1 MDFKSSPLGGLYASL
16 RQVTTL
22 KPGQS
27 LDECELRADSQATKD
42 LRVKTGKRSGWS
54 LDTRKAHQTNASFIV
69 REHFYHSVN
78 ALIAQRTGLT
88 HSQKT
93 DVNRAASGAWQ
104 EVANTEE
111 YLTPGK
117 LKTLYQRAVTVV
129 DTNAPRPSQ
138 PAVAVAASSS
148 SSTSAAPHTAS
159 VVMHSRPREA
169 KSAHVPPV
177 PQLVHVHTSPSSVP
191 GGTRAAALTALQ
203 QKYPAS
209 AFPSAHGNNDAA
221 SPQVRQSA
229 FHQRLEL
236 LVDIAATHTLR
247 AIAPTAA
254 AGGFKTLVAA
264 ASVMKVNPGMHPAAA
279 LYQQLLGSE
288 ADKIYKAYGHQVDD
302 HFSLLTQMSP
312 QEKAEMRKQLGK
324 SN

>member
-16 RQVTTL
+16 RQDTTL

-27 LDECELRADSQATKD
+27 LDECELRADSQAKTD
-42 LRVKTGKRSGWS
+42 LRAKTEKRSGWS
-54 LDTRKAHQTNASFIV
+54 LDTRKAHQTNANLIV

-93 DVNRAASGAWQ
+93 EVNRAASRAWQ
-104 EVANTEE
+104 EVANTEA

-117 LKTLYQRAVTVV
+117 LKTLYQRAVAVV
-129 DTNAPRPSQ
+129 DTSTPRPSQ

-148 SSTSAAPHTAS
+148 SSTSAAKDTAP
-159 VVMHSRPREA
+159 VVMHSLSREA

-177 PQLVHVHTSPSSVP
+177 QQSVHVHTSPSSVP
-191 GGTRAAALTALQ
+191 GGTQAAALATLKAQ
-203 QKYPAS
+203 YPVS
-209 AFPSAHGNNDAA
+209 KFPAERGEHDAA
-221 SPQVRQSA
+221 SSQKRQQA
-229 FHQRLEL
+229 FHQKLEL
-236 LVDIAATHTLR
+236 LVEIAAKHQLR
-247 AIAPTAA
+247 AIAPAAA
-254 AGGFKTLVAA
+254 AGGLKTLVAA
-264 ASVMKVNPGMHPAAA
+264 ATAMRLNPGMHPAAA

-288 ADKIYKAYGHQVDD
+288 ADKIYKAYRQQVDA
-302 HFSLLTQMSP
+302 HYSLLSQMSP
-312 QEKAEMRKQLGK
+312 QEKAEMRKQLGQ